1 MIMTIP
7 SLALVLGDPAV
18 VGPVLVAKVLSKQSN
33 RQLANIAIIADKD
46 ELEKGMTEQEKGAG
60 QKLAQH

>member
-1 MIMTIP
+1 MTIP
-7 SLALVLGDPAV
+7 SLALVLGDPAG
-18 VGPVLVAKVLSKQSN
+18 VGPELVAKVLSKQSN